1 MYPSIQFHFQ
11 LYSWI
16 LLISTILA
24 LGIAIMISKRRD
36 NLSVKYLVLLEIAV
50 AIWSF
55 AGVFEA
61 AAPTVALKQL
71 WSQISYIG
79 ITTSPVFYFL
89 FALAYSQN
97 EKYCTKRNHILL
109 FIFPVLTIIV
119 VATNSWHHLH
129 WTNITINPETNNGIY
144 SYGPFFWVFIVF
156 AYSILLSGIIILIF
170 ARRHFSDYFK
180 LQLLALIIASVFPFA
195 GNVIYVFKINPI
207 PGLDWTPVAFMLT
220 GLILALSIFK
230 FKMFNLIPIAR
241 NNIVD
246 TINDGIIV
254 IDNNNRI
261 VDINRAILNMIP
273 QQTGEFIGSIITNLP
288 ELWRHTLTAIPENS
302 NGYYEVAIGEKEK
315 KEYYDIHTETIYSRK
330 NKKIG
335 QIFIIRDISKRKQFE
350 LEREKL
356 IEELQDALTQVKTLS
371 GLLPICA
378 SCKKIR
384 DDKGYWHHVE
394 AYVMKH
400 SDAQFS
406 HSICP
411 DCRQKLY
418 PDIPRHKD

>member
-1 MYPSIQFHFQ
+1 MYPDTHFHFQ

-16 LLISTILA
+16 LLGSAILA
-24 LGIAIMISKRRD
+24 LSIALMITKRAD
-36 NLSVKYLVLLEIAV
+36 NQSVKYLVLLEISV
-50 AIWSF
+50 AIWSL

-61 AAPTVALKQL
+61 AAPTEALKQL

-89 FALAYSQN
+89 FTLAYSEN
-97 EKYCTKRNHILL
+97 EKCCTKRNHILF
-109 FIFPVLTIIV
+109 FIFPAITFMIV
-119 VATNSWHHLH
+119 VTNPLHHWY
-129 WTNITINPETNNGIY
+129 WTNITINPETNNAIY
-144 SYGPFFWVFIVF
+144 SYGFFFWVFLAF
-156 AYSILLSGIIILIF
+156 AYSVLLSGFIILIL
-170 ARRHFSDYFK
+170 ARRHFPEYFK
-180 LQLLALIIASVFPFA
+180 FQLLTLIIASIFPFA
-195 GNVIYVFKINPI
+195 GNIIYVFKINPI
-207 PGLDWTPVAFMLT
+207 PGLDWTPMAFMLT
-220 GLILALSIFK
+220 GLILAISIFK

-241 NNIVD
+241 NNIID

-254 IDNNNRI
+254 VDSRDHI
-261 VDINRAILNMIP
+261 VDINRAVLNMIP
-273 QQTGEFIGSIITNLP
+273 QQAGGFIGRLITDLP
-288 ELWRHTLTAIPENS
+288 ELWRHTLTATPENS
-302 NGYYEVAIGEKEK
+302 NGYYEVGIGENEK
-315 KEYYDIHTETIYSRK
+315 KEYYDIHAEILYSRK
-330 NKKIG
+330 DKKVG
-335 QIFIIRDISKRKQFE
+335 KLFIIREISKRKRIE

-394 AYVMKH
+394 TYVMKH

-418 PDIPRHKD
+418 PELTLKKG